1 MADTDFLG
9 IEKACLLVALD
20 NGGINRTRSA
30 AKQSRDFKAWIAK
43 QDYPNLSEIDAWLAS
58 LTDGQLEIFCCGGTG
73 EPEVD
78 AFRATAP
85 SFADDLLTAYFDEVC

>member
-1 MADTDFLG
+1 MAETELLG

-30 AKQSRDFKAWIAK
+30 ARQSLEFKRWLAK
-43 QDYPNLSEIDAWLAS
+43 QEYPNLSEIDAWLCA
-58 LTDGQLEIFCCGGTG
+58 LTDEQLEMFCCGGTG

-85 SFADDLLTAYFDEVC
+85 AFADDILTAYFDEVC